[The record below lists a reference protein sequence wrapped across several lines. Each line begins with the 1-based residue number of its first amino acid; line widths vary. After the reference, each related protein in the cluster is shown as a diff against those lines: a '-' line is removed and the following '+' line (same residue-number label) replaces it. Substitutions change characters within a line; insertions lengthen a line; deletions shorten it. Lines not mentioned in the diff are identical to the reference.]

1 MKRHIFL
8 LLCMVAVVLTGC
20 NNAKLSVANEQYERG
35 EYYDASVTY
44 KKVYNK
50 LRKKEERPLRGQVA
64 YQLATCYRLLNMST
78 RAGAAYQNALRYEYP
93 DSTAHFYLAQS
104 LHRQGKYAAAIKEYQ
119 AFLELNPTDSLSMV
133 GIEGCEKALIWK
145 DNPTR
150 YEVKN
155 AKLFNSRRADFAP
168 MFLGAEYDQLYF
180 TSTTEKAILAGKL
193 ARSIGV
199 TTVISGRC
207 VARISLIPNARAT

>member
-1 MKRHIFL
+1 MCIIVNRRMKRHIFL

-78 RAGAAYQNALRYEYP
+78 RAGAAYQNALHTSIWHSR
-93 DSTAHFYLAQS
+93 STVRVNMPLP
-104 LHRQGKYAAAIKEYQ
+104 L
-119 AFLELNPTDSLSMV
+119 
-133 GIEGCEKALIWK
+133 
-145 DNPTR
+145 
-150 YEVKN
+150 
-155 AKLFNSRRADFAP
+155 
-168 MFLGAEYDQLYF
+168 
-180 TSTTEKAILAGKL
+180 
-193 ARSIGV
+193 RSIRRFW
-199 TTVISGRC
+199 S
-207 VARISLIPNARAT
+207 

>member
-1 MKRHIFL
+1 MCIIVNRRMKRHIFL

-78 RAGAAYQNALRYEYP
+78 PCGSSLSERPALRIP
-93 DSTAHFYLAQS
+93 
-104 LHRQGKYAAAIKEYQ
+104 RQHGT
-119 AFLELNPTDSLSMV
+119 LLSGTV
-133 GIEGCEKALIWK
+133 
-145 DNPTR
+145 
-150 YEVKN
+150 
-155 AKLFNSRRADFAP
+155 AP
-168 MFLGAEYDQLYF
+168 P
-180 TSTTEKAILAGKL
+180 
-193 ARSIGV
+193 
-199 TTVISGRC
+199 SG
-207 VARISLIPNARAT
+207 